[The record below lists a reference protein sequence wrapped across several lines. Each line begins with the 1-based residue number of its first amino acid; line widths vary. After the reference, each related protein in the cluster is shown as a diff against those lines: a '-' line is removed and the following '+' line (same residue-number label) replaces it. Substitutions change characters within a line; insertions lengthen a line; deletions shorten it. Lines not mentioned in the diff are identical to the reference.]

1 MIGWGKQ
8 MTDNDRE
15 LFSLSDEQQ
24 KLIEAG
30 FRLKGT
36 PVIEKVD
43 MHEIMTSLVRSNP
56 QETIDDM
63 FLFGRGATQAYGA
76 DAFERFFYGI
86 PLCQL
91 YADGEAAEIGRGME

>member
-1 MIGWGKQ
+1 MQ
-8 MTDNDRE
+8 MSDDRE

-36 PVIEKVD
+36 PVIEPVD
-43 MHEIMTSLVRSNP
+43 MHVIMIRSNP
-56 QETIDDM
+56 QEAIDDM
-63 FLFGRGATQAYGA
+63 FLFGRGVTQAYGA